1 MGVNEGHGEMVIEII
16 EIIVDKLPGCMC
28 WLKMIATCGDTC
40 ITICFQTGSKQF
52 VSMIDDNL
60 LWQHM
65 IDWNQEKN
73 YSVNQL
79 FEVWKS
85 ITDNGYKQGA
95 DIESE

>member
-1 MGVNEGHGEMVIEII
+1 
-16 EIIVDKLPGCMC
+16 
-28 WLKMIATCGDTC
+28 
-40 ITICFQTGSKQF
+40 
-52 VSMIDDNL
+52 MIDENL